1 MRFVVDGMLGKLTRW
16 LRLLGHDVK
25 YFINIDDRDLIKI
38 AKKEKRI
45 LLTRDFQLYQQ
56 AVGKGLDAFYA
67 EGRTEAERLAELS
80 KRFSISLEV
89 DMKTSRCPKCN
100 TVVKPILKER
110 IADKVEKNTLVHYD
124 QFWTCPKCK
133 QVYWQGAH
141 WVKIGKTLEKAR
153 EMLRT
158 SPKPS

>member
-1 MRFVVDGMLGKLTRW
+1 MLGKLARW

-25 YFINIDDRDLIKI
+25 YSNCMDDSDLIKI

-56 AVGKGLDAFYA
+56 ATGKGLDTFYV
-67 EGRTEAERLAELS
+67 EGQTEAERLVALS
-80 KRFSISLEV
+80 KRFSIRLEV

-100 TVVKPILKER
+100 TTVKPILREML
-110 IADKVEKNTLVHYD
+110 ADKVEKNTLAHYD
-124 QFWTCPKCK
+124 QFWICPKCK

-141 WVKIGKTLEKAR
+141 WVKIGKILEKAR
-153 EMLRT
+153 EMLIT
-158 SPKPS
+158 NPKPS